1 MAAALASPASSQTL
15 PPLPLCAHCGL
26 PVAGLRREPAGPCY
40 CCGGCALAH
49 RITGGASGHGQASG
63 LLMAVGVGA
72 FLALNVMMCSFVLY
86 TRGAE
91 TDRAA
96 GEAWVRW
103 ALLALAT
110 PALVL
115 LGLPFLNRGLKR
127 LKDRALDTDALIVIG
142 VLAAFALSVRSV
154 LSGGGPIYLD
164 TAMGILLF
172 VTIGRYL
179 EASSRARTTDALS
192 ALVRQ
197 LPSEASR
204 VREGVE
210 EKVGVDALRPGD
222 VIRVRPGE
230 RIAVD
235 GVILE
240 GTASVSEAEITGESV
255 PASRGPGDAVAAG
268 TLNQDGSLL
277 VEARRT
283 GPETTVAR
291 LVKLVAESRAGRYTL
306 APLVDRLSAA
316 FVPFVLA
323 VAVLTLA
330 YWTRRAGPG
339 EGLMNALSVLL
350 IACPCAIGIAT
361 PLASTAAV
369 GRAAAAGVLVRS
381 GAVFEALA
389 RAKRVF
395 LDKTGTLTTG
405 RLSLADV
412 RPAPGW
418 TRGRLLALAAAVE
431 HGSEHPVA
439 RAICA
444 AAGEEETGRRTEEGT
459 EEEISLKVEEF
470 RATPGRGVEAHVGGE
485 VVRIGT
491 AGFVGV
497 SVDATSDA
505 SAAGTTAAFVSCTGT
520 FAGILL
526 FTDRTRPE
534 AGGAVDA
541 LRARGLSLEVL
552 SGDAPARVTSF
563 ASGFPG
569 LAASGGLSPEGKLD
583 RIRASVAAGESPV
596 MVGDGINDA
605 PALGVAAAGVTLE
618 SGTDL
623 AREVADVT
631 ILGGDLRKL
640 PWAIDLAHRT
650 VRTARQNLF
659 WAFFYN
665 GIGITLAVSGLLHP
679 LFGAVAM
686 VASSLLVVV
695 HSQRLTRFPLPPAR
709 LGGASA

>member
-1 MAAALASPASSQTL
+1 MSAIGAAAASSQTL

-26 PVAGLRREPAGPCY
+26 RVVGVSRLPSGPCY

-49 RITGGASGHGQASG
+49 RLTGGASGHGQASG

-72 FLALNVMMCSFVLY
+72 FLAMNVMMCSFVLY

-91 TDRAA
+91 ADRVA

-110 PALVL
+110 PALFL
-115 LGLPFLNRGLKR
+115 LGLPFLNRGLRR
-127 LKDRALDTDALIVIG
+127 LKDRRLDTDALIVIG
-142 VLAAFALSVRSV
+142 IVAAFALSVRSV

-197 LPSEASR
+197 LPAEASR
-204 VREGVE
+204 VVDGVE
-210 EKVGVDALRPGD
+210 ERVSVDALHPGD

-235 GVILE
+235 GTIVD

-255 PASRGPGDAVAAG
+255 PAARGPGDHVAAG

-291 LVKLVAESRAGRYTL
+291 LVKLVEESRAGRYTL
-306 APLVDRLSAA
+306 APVVDRLSAA

-323 VAVLTLA
+323 VALLTLA
-330 YWTRRAGPG
+330 YWTRHAGPG

-405 RLSLADV
+405 VLSLADL
-412 RPAPGW
+412 RPAPPFD
-418 TRGRLLALAAAVE
+418 RDRLLALAAALE
-431 HGSEHPVA
+431 EGSEHPVG

-444 AAGEEETGRRTEEGT
+444 AAGEKRGEEK
-459 EEEISLKVEEF
+459 ISLKVEEF
-470 RATPGRGVEAHVGGE
+470 RARPGLGVEGRVGGE

-491 AGFVGV
+491 ADFAGAPGHV
-497 SVDATSDA
+497 A
-505 SAAGTTAAFVSCTGT
+505 AAGVATGATAAFVSAAGT
-520 FAGILL
+520 FAGI
-526 FTDRTRPE
+526 FFFSDAIRPE
-534 AGGAVDA
+534 SAEAVGA
-541 LRARGLSLEVL
+541 LQARGLSLEVL
-552 SGDAPARVTSF
+552 SGDLPSRVSSF
-563 ASGFPG
+563 AADFPG
-569 LAASGGLSPEGKLD
+569 LKATGGLSPEGKLEL
-583 RIRASVAAGESPV
+583 IRSSVQAGESPA

-605 PALGVAAAGVTLE
+605 PALGVASAGVTLE

-640 PWAIDLAHRT
+640 PWTIDLAHRT
-650 VRTARQNLF
+650 VRTAHLNLF

-665 GIGITLAVSGLLHP
+665 GIGITLAVCGLLHP

-686 VASSLLVVV
+686 IASSLLVVV
-695 HSQRLTRFPLPPAR
+695 HSQRLTRYPLP
-709 LGGASA
+709 GAAA

>member
-1 MAAALASPASSQTL
+1 MIGVAAA
-15 PPLPLCAHCGL
+15 
-26 PVAGLRREPAGPCY
+26 
-40 CCGGCALAH
+40 
-49 RITGGASGHGQASG
+49 
-63 LLMAVGVGA
+63 
-72 FLALNVMMCSFVLY
+72 FV
-86 TRGAE
+86 
-91 TDRAA
+91 
-96 GEAWVRW
+96 
-103 ALLALAT
+103 
-110 PALVL
+110 
-115 LGLPFLNRGLKR
+115 
-127 LKDRALDTDALIVIG
+127 
-142 VLAAFALSVRSV
+142 LSVRSV

-179 EASSRARTTDALS
+179 EASSRARTTDALA

-204 VREGVE
+204 LVNGHVNGE
-210 EKVGVDALRPGD
+210 EERVPVDALRPGD

-235 GVILE
+235 GTIVD

-277 VEARRT
+277 VRARRT

-291 LVKLVAESRAGRYTL
+291 LVKLVAEARAGRYTL

-316 FVPFVLA
+316 FVPFVLLVAA
-323 VAVLTLA
+323 VTLA
-330 YWTRRAGPG
+330 VWTRRAGPG

-405 RLSLADV
+405 ELSLAEV
-412 RPAPGW
+412 RPAPGFD
-418 TRGRLLALAAAVE
+418 REGLLKLAAALE
-431 HGSEHPVA
+431 AGSEHPVG

-444 AAGEEETGRRTEEGT
+444 AAGEKRGEEK
-459 EEEISLKVEEF
+459 ISLKVEEF
-470 RATPGRGVEAHVGGE
+470 RARPGQGVEGRVGGE

-491 AGFVGV
+491 AAFVGTPPGV
-497 SVDATSDA
+497 AGA
-505 SAAGTTAAFVSCTGT
+505 EPPPGTTAAYVSRSGT
-520 FAGILL
+520 FAGSLL
-526 FTDRTRPE
+526 VSDATRPE
-534 AGGAVDA
+534 SAAA
-541 LRARGLSLEVL
+541 LASLRARGLALEVL
-552 SGDAPARVTSF
+552 SGDLPSRVSSF
-563 ASGFPG
+563 AADFPG
-569 LAASGGLSPEGKLD
+569 LRAAGGLSPEAKLD
-583 RIRASVAAGESPV
+583 EIRSSVRAGESPV

-605 PALGVAAAGVTLE
+605 PALAVASAGVTLE

-640 PWAIDLAHRT
+640 AWTIDLAHHT
-650 VRTARQNLF
+650 VRTAHRNLF

-665 GIGITLAVSGLLHP
+665 GIGITLAVCGLLHP

-686 VASSLLVVV
+686 IASSLLVVV
-695 HSQRLTRFPLPPAR
+695 HSQRLARFPLP
-709 LGGASA
+709 GALA